1 MLLVLLLLTAVVP
14 ISTPEDAA
22 LNGLTAVQAVKLP
35 TPFICT
41 PTAEDG
47 IVAVPPVVEVRAVA
61 LLKYAHTATWLR
73 PGFNTHAVVTVDV
86 APPGLEVVLGA
97 KVKLMVVPA
106 LTVTVKDS
114 CSVAFNCTFATLE
127 LAVAATAM
135 LLSRATVI
143 ATAASPANR

>member
-1 MLLVLLLLTAVVP
+1 MLTAVVP
-14 ISTPEDAA
+14 MSTPEDAA

-35 TPFICT
+35 DPFTCT

-47 IVAVPPVVEVRAVA
+47 IVAVPPVVEIRAVA

-73 PGFNTHAVVTVDV
+73 PGFSTQAVVTVDV
-86 APPGLEVVLGA
+86 APPGLEAVLGA
-97 KVKLMVVPA
+97 KAKLMVVPA

-114 CSVAFNCTFATLE
+114 CRVAFSCTFATLE
-127 LAVAATAM
+127 LAVAAAAR

-143 ATAASPANR
+143 ATAAIPAIR